1 MGIILNDDIL
11 LSSGSIPMQCPMCHT
26 ISTTDSRDY
35 ATPTMVNLF
44 TAVLGF
50 TGFFSSQTDNSAVV
64 DTRLERLHYQ
74 VTSHV
79 CSVTCVVS
87 RVTCH
92 VSHYQTTAGLL
103 FLSTT
108 LLGLTDIFGKQ
119 ILCRGQEGDAETAI
133 RGACSYTNAV
143 TLVMLQFLGQLGF
156 VFLSTLV

>member
-11 LSSGSIPMQCPMCHT
+11 LSSGSIAMQCPMCHT

-79 CSVTCVVS
+79 YSVTCVVS
-87 RVTCH
+87 RVTCPI
-92 VSHYQTTAGLL
+92 TRPR
-103 FLSTT
+103 
-108 LLGLTDIFGKQ
+108 LG
-119 ILCRGQEGDAETAI
+119 C
-133 RGACSYTNAV
+133 CSSRPRCW
-143 TLVMLQFLGQLGF
+143 G
-156 VFLSTLV
+156 